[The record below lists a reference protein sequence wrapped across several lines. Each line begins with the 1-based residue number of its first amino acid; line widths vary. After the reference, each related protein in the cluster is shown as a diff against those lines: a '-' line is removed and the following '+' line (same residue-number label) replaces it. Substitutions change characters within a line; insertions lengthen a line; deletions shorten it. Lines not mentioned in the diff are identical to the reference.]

1 MFCPQCG
8 KAYADKVNFCSQCG
22 TAMVTPSQSGKKL
35 TRSRRDKKIAG
46 VCAGFAEYFG
56 VDTTLVRLVWVVIT
70 LFGGCGLVG
79 YLVGWIII
87 PLEPETVP
95 AGAPAIPHPAT
106 NP

>member
-1 MFCPQCG
+1 
-8 KAYADKVNFCSQCG
+8 
-22 TAMVTPSQSGKKL
+22 MVTPSQSGKKL

-56 VDTTLVRLVWVVIT
+56 VDTTLVRVVWVVIA
-70 LFGGCGLVG
+70 LFGGCGLLG

-87 PLEPETVP
+87 PLEPEIAP
-95 AGAPAIPHPAT
+95 AGAPAVPHPAT